1 MMQIDCPFCGR
12 RDETEFSYGGE
23 AHITRPALDVGDE
36 RWAEYLFFRNNV
48 KGVHAER
55 WRHARGCGQWFN
67 AVRNTATHQFLAF
80 YRATEPRP
88 STPRE
93 VPLGVAAAA
102 GAATTAGPATLPSTA
117 SAAATSSTTGSR

>member
-12 RDETEFSYGGE
+12 RDETEFNYGGE
-23 AHITRPALDVGDE
+23 AHLTRPALDVDDA

-67 AVRNTATHQFLAF
+67 AVRNTATHQFLAV
-80 YRATEPRP
+80 YRATEPCP
-88 STPRE
+88 
-93 VPLGVAAAA
+93 VALPEAKLSLAERT
-102 GAATTAGPATLPSTA
+102 GAATSVTPPSGTSSES
-117 SAAATSSTTGSR
+117 SAASVARGSR

>member
-12 RDETEFSYGGE
+12 RDETEFNYGGE
-23 AHITRPALDVGDE
+23 AHLTRPALDVDDE

-55 WRHARGCGQWFN
+55 WRHTRGCGQWFN

-80 YRATEPRP
+80 YRITEPRP
-88 STPRE
+88 GI
-93 VPLGVAAAA
+93 VPEFQLA
-102 GAATTAGPATLPSTA
+102 GAADAAGVA
-117 SAAATSSTTGSR
+117 